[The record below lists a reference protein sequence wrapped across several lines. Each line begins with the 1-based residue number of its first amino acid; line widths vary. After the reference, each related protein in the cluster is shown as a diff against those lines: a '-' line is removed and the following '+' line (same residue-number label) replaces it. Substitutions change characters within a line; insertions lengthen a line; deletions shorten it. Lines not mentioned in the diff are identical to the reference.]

1 MATIFDNVQN
11 EHQYLASTGLSK
23 EDFKRLHKEFTLYY
37 NPKPFNEIARKTP
50 LLTNSEEA
58 LFFIVFYYKSYPTLQ
73 VLGLSFG
80 FSNTSAFVY
89 LDYVKPYLKRALAA
103 QSGLVRRV
111 FENQEDF
118 DKAFEGVEDLFVD
131 GSEII
136 IQRATDQ
143 KKQQA
148 DFSGKKK
155 CTR

>member
-1 MATIFDNVQN
+1 MAAIFDNVQN
-11 EHQYLASTGLSK
+11 ERQYLASTGLSK
-23 EDFKRLHKEFTLYY
+23 EDFERLHKEFALHYK
-37 NPKPFNEIARKTP
+37 PKPFNELARKTP

-58 LFFIVFYYKSYPTLQ
+58 LFFILFYYKSYPALE

-89 LDYVKPYLKRALAA
+89 LDYVKPYLKQALAV
-103 QSGLVRRV
+103 QPGLVRRV
-111 FENQEDF
+111 FENQQDF

-136 IQRATDQ
+136 IQRAADQ

-148 DFSGKKK
+148 GFSGKKK
-155 CTR
+155 RIR